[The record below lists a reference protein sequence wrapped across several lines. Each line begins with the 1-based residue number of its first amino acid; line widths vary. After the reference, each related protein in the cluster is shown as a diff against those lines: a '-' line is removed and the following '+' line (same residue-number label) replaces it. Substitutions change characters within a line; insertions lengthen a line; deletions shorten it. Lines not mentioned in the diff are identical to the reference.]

1 MKRRQLIRVGMGAL
15 ATAGL
20 IALSPQSNQAQT
32 SPNNRLTI
40 EWLGHTA
47 FLFSSNNRRI
57 LVNPFKPIGCTEGY
71 PAPNVKADLVMISS
85 QLFDE
90 GGGVSNLPNDPR
102 VLFEPGLYEF
112 QGIELQGISM
122 PHDREGG
129 RRFGNNIAWLWE
141 QAGLNILHLG
151 GAAGPL
157 ETDQKILIGKPD
169 VVIAPVGGGPKA
181 YTPEL
186 AKQAIETLQ
195 PKLVIPSHY
204 LTSAANQDQCDLV
217 GVEQFTKLLDATPVD
232 PLNSNQLTLT
242 PNSLPEQMQI
252 KVMQFNQ

>member
-15 ATAGL
+15 ATAGV
-20 IALSPQSNQAQT
+20 IALSPQRNQAQT
-32 SPNNRLTI
+32 SSNNTLKI

-47 FLFSSNNRRI
+47 FLFSSNNRRL
-57 LVNPFKPIGCTEGY
+57 LVNPFKPVGCTKGY
-71 PAPNVKADLVMISS
+71 PAPDVKADLVMISS

-102 VLFEPGLYEF
+102 VLYEPGLYEF
-112 QGIELQGISM
+112 QGMEIQGISM

-129 RRFGNNIAWLWE
+129 RRFGNNIAWLWQ
-141 QAGLNILHLG
+141 QAGLKILHLG
-151 GAAGPL
+151 GAAAPL
-157 ETDQKILIGKPD
+157 AMDQKILMGRPD
-169 VVIAPVGGGPKA
+169 VVIVPVGGSPKA

-195 PKLVIPSHY
+195 PKLAIPSHY
-204 LTSAANQDQCDLV
+204 LTSAANKEKCDLV
-217 GVEQFTKLLDATPVD
+217 GVEQFTKLLDATTVD
-232 PLNSNQLTLT
+232 RLDSNQLTLT
-242 PNSLPEQMQI
+242 PNSLPEQMQV